1 MVNRRL
7 LNLHVVL
14 RRISRVQID
23 VHVLGC
29 KIAELWQVLST
40 KHVPAA
46 LYKNLLLV
54 LVILEAGVVVAPP
67 LHVPVVDLDL
77 AIGLVVHYLRVG
89 LAIDRDRWRGRELP
103 IDC

>member
-1 MVNRRL
+1 MVDSRL
-7 LNLHVVL
+7 LHLHVVL
-14 RRISRVQID
+14 RRVSRVQID

-46 LYKNLLLV
+46 LDENLLLV
-54 LVILEAGVVVAPP
+54 FVILEAGVVVAPP